1 MKTIAILGTGV
12 GPRSLTAEA
21 AEAIARADVLLGAKR
36 MLAPY
41 KDRPSHPV
49 YLPEDVADYIE
60 KSGYAR
66 FAVLVSGDVGF
77 YSAATGIAEALAGAF
92 AEATAAYE
100 ARFVPGVSTVN
111 AFFAKLKM
119 PWQEA
124 AFASLHGR
132 DCYLMDTVRRNRL
145 TFCLT
150 GGKMDAPTCDKIYVG
165 ENLGQ
170 ENERVYEA
178 SSLGDLPPLSV
189 LLFVNEGY
197 DDATPT
203 GLADDAFHRLEGIP
217 MTKAETR
224 AIAISKLR
232 LRPNAVCWDIGAGTG
247 SVTAEMALSAYR
259 GHVYAVERDPAA
271 IPLIEKNCAAL
282 RIGNVTAI
290 CGEAP
295 AALESLPAPDAA
307 FIGGSGGEIGG
318 IIAAILCK
326 NPNARVAVAA
336 ITLETVS
343 AALAAFKSAALEP
356 EIVQINIA
364 KAKPAG
370 ESHLMQAQ
378 NPVTLL
384 CAGGKA

>member
-1 MKTIAILGTGV
+1 MKTITIIGTGV
-12 GPRSLTAEA
+12 GPQSLTAEA
-21 AEAIARADVLLGAKR
+21 SEAIAWADVLLGAKR
-36 MLAPY
+36 MLEPY
-41 KDRPSHPV
+41 ADRLCHPV
-49 YLPEDVADYIE
+49 YLPRDVAETIE
-60 KSGYAR
+60 NSAYGR

-77 YSAATGIAEALAGAF
+77 YSAASGIAEALS
-92 AEATAAYE
+92 TYDV
-100 ARFVPGVSTVN
+100 RFVPGVSTVN

-132 DCYLMDTVRRNRL
+132 DCNLIDTVRRNRL

-150 GGKMDAPTCDKIYVG
+150 GGKIDAPKCDKIYVG
-165 ENLGQ
+165 ENLGNQ
-170 ENERVYEA
+170 NERVYEA
-178 SSLGDLPPLSV
+178 CELESLPPLSV

-197 DDATPT
+197 DASTPT
-203 GLADDAFHRLEGIP
+203 GLADGTFHRQEGVP

-232 LRPNAVCWDIGAGTG
+232 LRPTAVCWDIGAGTG

-259 GHVYAVERDPAA
+259 GHVYAVERKPEA
-271 IPLIEKNCAAL
+271 IPLIEKNRAAL
-282 RIGNVTAI
+282 RIGNVTTI

-295 AALESLPAPDAA
+295 AALEGLPPPDAV
-307 FIGGSGGEIGG
+307 FVGGSSGEMGG

-326 NPNARVAVAA
+326 NPNARIVAAA

-343 AALAAFKSAALEP
+343 SALAAFKAVGLEP

-364 KAKPAG
+364 KAKLVG
-370 ESHLMQAQ
+370 ESRMMQAQ

-384 CAGGKA
+384 SAGGKA